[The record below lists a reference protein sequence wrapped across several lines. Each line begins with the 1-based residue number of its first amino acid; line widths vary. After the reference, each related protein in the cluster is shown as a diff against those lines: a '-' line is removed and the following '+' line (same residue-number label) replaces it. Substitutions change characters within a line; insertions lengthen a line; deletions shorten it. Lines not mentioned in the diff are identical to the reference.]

1 MESNQVY
8 IYDYTCNQMCQ
19 IKGIRFVAIINN
31 KGRKIAGGF
40 SSNIIPLEKDK
51 QKMEMLFMEV
61 ALDLSMRKEF
71 DDSLGNIHAIVSYR
85 NKTNIITVPHED
97 KLMLISS
104 EPELDPNKVISMAHR
119 NLRPI
124 KILEVVNH

>member
-8 IYDYTCNQMCQ
+8 IYDNICNQMCQ

-31 KGRKIAGGF
+31 RGRKIAGGF
-40 SSNIIPLEKDK
+40 SSNIIPLENDI

-71 DDSLGNIHAIVSYR
+71 DDSLGNISAIVSYR
-85 NKTNIITVPHED
+85 NKANIITVPHQNN
-97 KLMLISS
+97 LMLISS
-104 EPELDPNKVISMAHR
+104 EPELNPNKVISMAR
-119 NLRPI
+119 QSLRPI
-124 KILEVVNH
+124 KILEVVNR

>member
-1 MESNQVY
+1 MESNQIY

-19 IKGIRFVAIINN
+19 IKGIRFVAVINN

-40 SSNIIPLEKDK
+40 SSNIIPLENDK
-51 QKMEMLFMEV
+51 QKMEMLFMEI

-104 EPELDPNKVISMAHR
+104 EPELDPNKVISMAHQS
-119 NLRPI
+119 LRPI

>member
-1 MESNQVY
+1 
-8 IYDYTCNQMCQ
+8 MCQ
-19 IKGIRFVAIINN
+19 IRGIRFAAIINN

-40 SSNIIPLEKDK
+40 NSNITPLENDK

-71 DDSLGNIHAIVSYR
+71 NDSLGNINAIVSYR

-97 KLMLISS
+97 NLMLISS
-104 EPELDPNKVISMAHR
+104 EPELDPNKVINMAHKS
-119 NLRPI
+119 LRHI
-124 KILEVVNH
+124 KILEVVNR

>member
-1 MESNQVY
+1 MKSNQVCV
-8 IYDYTCNQMCQ
+8 YDYTCNQMCQ
-19 IKGIRFVAIINN
+19 IRGIRFAAIINN

-40 SSNIIPLEKDK
+40 NSNITPLENDK

-71 DDSLGNIHAIVSYR
+71 NDSLGNINAIVSYR

-97 KLMLISS
+97 NLMLISS
-104 EPELDPNKVISMAHR
+104 EPELDPNKVINMAHKS
-119 NLRPI
+119 LRHI
-124 KILEVVNH
+124 KILEVVNR

>member
-1 MESNQVY
+1 MESKQVY
-8 IYDYTCNQMCQ
+8 IYDYTCNQICQ
-19 IKGIRFVAIINN
+19 IKGIRFAAIINN

-40 SSNIIPLEKDK
+40 SSNIIPLENDK

-85 NKTNIITVPHED
+85 NKANIITIPHEGR
-97 KLMLISS
+97 LMLISS
-104 EPELDPNKVISMAHR
+104 EPELDPNKVISIAHQS
-119 NLRPI
+119 LRSI
-124 KILEVVNH
+124 KILEVVNR

>member
-104 EPELDPNKVISMAHR
+104 EPELDPNKVISMAYR